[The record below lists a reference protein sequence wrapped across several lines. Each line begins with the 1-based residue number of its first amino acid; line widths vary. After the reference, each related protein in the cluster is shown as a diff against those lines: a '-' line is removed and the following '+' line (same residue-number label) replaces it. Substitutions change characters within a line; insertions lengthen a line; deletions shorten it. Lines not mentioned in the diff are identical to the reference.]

1 MKKLTETKLL
11 DLMRDLSTETEPRL
25 KQIYDKLQEAMACE
39 SNVVNIGKVDLY
51 SLASNDKLRP
61 ALHGVLH
68 QEGNRIVCDGV
79 ILAVLKSEYPSE
91 HEGKIIAKDGSVIE
105 GRYPNYKSV
114 IPADISQWL
123 SYPID
128 YARVVQLE
136 KDFRVYKKVNG
147 KNIAEEYNLKFGE
160 FYMRVGYF
168 LQFCK
173 LLKEYDID
181 CVKISDARKMM
192 IVKTGSMTALL
203 MLCNKVSE
211 DEEEDFVDWSDVEP
225 CEDTDNQFEDFEL

>member
-11 DLMRDLSTETEPRL
+11 DLMRELSTETEPRF

-61 ALHGVLH
+61 ALQGVFH
-68 QEGNRIVCDGV
+68 QEGNRIVSDSV
-79 ILAVLKSEYPSE
+79 ILAVIKSEYPSE
-91 HEGKIIAKDGSVIE
+91 LEGKIIAKDGSVIE
-105 GRYPNYKSV
+105 ERYPNYKSV
-114 IPADISQWL
+114 IPADISNDQWL

-128 YARVVQLE
+128 YARVLQLE

-147 KNIAEEYNLKFGE
+147 KKAAEEYDMKFGKS
-160 FYMRVGYF
+160 YMRVGYF

-192 IVKTGSMTALL
+192 IVKADSLTALL
-203 MLCNKVSE
+203 MLCHEKSGYENL
-211 DEEEDFVDWSDVEP
+211 VDWSDVEP